1 MRLLAIETSCDETAA
16 AVMSN
21 SQLLSNVIATQ
32 EIHQLYGGVVPELA
46 SRAHVQRL
54 VPVIDKALAQA
65 QIDHHAIE
73 AVAVTYG
80 PGLIGSLLVGL
91 SFAKGLALQL
101 GVPLIGINHLEGH
114 LFSTNILP
122 GGPTPPFL
130 SLIISGGHT
139 ILTHVRDWG
148 DYQILGQTQ
157 DDAAGEAFDK
167 VAKILGLS
175 YPGGPAVER
184 LAATGNPQ
192 AIDFPQA
199 RLKSTSGSRPQ
210 RSARETS
217 ASVRLSAHAEVSV
230 EPPRRPIDFSFSGLK
245 TAVLYHVQKL
255 APEALEKQRADIA
268 ASFQSALISALV
280 ENVKRAHEQFP
291 TRDVALAGG
300 VACNRTLRQAFSRL
314 GEQRGFHLHFPDPIF
329 CTDNAAMIARA
340 AVFHLST
347 GKRHPLSLA
356 PDPGLALT

>member
-16 AVMSN
+16 AVMGN

-46 SRAHVQRL
+46 SRAHVQRI
-54 VPVIDKALAQA
+54 VPVANKALSQA
-65 QIDHHAIE
+65 QTSRREIN

-101 GVPLIGINHLEGH
+101 EVPLIGINHLEGH
-114 LFSTNILP
+114 IFSTNIMP

-130 SLIISGGHT
+130 SLIVSGGHT

-148 DYQILGQTQ
+148 NYRILGQTQ

-167 VAKILGLS
+167 VAKILGLP
-175 YPGGPAVER
+175 YPGGPAVEK
-184 LAATGNPQ
+184 LAANGDPH

-199 RLKSTSGSRPQ
+199 RLKSAPSSQAQ
-210 RSARETS
+210 RF
-217 ASVRLSAHAEVSV
+217 
-230 EPPRRPIDFSFSGLK
+230 DFSFSGLK
-245 TAVLYHVQKL
+245 TAVLYYVQKL
-255 APEALEKQRADIA
+255 PAAALEKQRPDIA
-268 ASFQSALISALV
+268 ASFQDALINALV
-280 ENVKRAHEQFP
+280 ENVRRAHEYFP
-291 TRDVALAGG
+291 TRYVTLAGG
-300 VACNRTLRQAFSRL
+300 VACNRTLRQAFSWL
-314 GEQRGFHLHFPDPIF
+314 GEQRAFQLHFPEPIF

-340 AVFHLST
+340 ATFHFSA
-347 GKRHPLSLA
+347 GRRHPLSLA
-356 PDPGLALT
+356 PDPGLVLS